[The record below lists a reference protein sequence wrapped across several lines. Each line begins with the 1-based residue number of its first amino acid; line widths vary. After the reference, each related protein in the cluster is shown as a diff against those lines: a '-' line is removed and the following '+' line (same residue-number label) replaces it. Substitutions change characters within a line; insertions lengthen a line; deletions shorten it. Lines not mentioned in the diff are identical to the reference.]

1 MDSINRQTEWPC
13 SGCGACAAV
22 CPHGAIV
29 LKPDE
34 AGLLTA
40 CVDGEKCVGCGLCT
54 RVCHRFS
61 DEVAGRDL
69 RESPLYAVQSANPE
83 TLKNCS
89 SGGLAHELALW
100 TVRGGG
106 KATGAVYDT
115 RTDRVR
121 HETVCTEAGIAA
133 LDGSKYLQSDPQEAF
148 RNALAETKKDP
159 SARFTVFGTPCQ
171 IAGLA
176 KVCEVSKVRD
186 RFLLVE
192 IFCHGVPPV
201 GLWDKQTERIRKKLK
216 ADRFDSLRFRYKK
229 DGWHSYCIRADANG
243 RTFYGTRERE
253 LFWQVYFENVLLGDA
268 CMTCR
273 LRKEVSLADLR
284 IGDYWGRR
292 YQSRSDGVSA
302 AFALTDAGRAAIEEL
317 IRSGAVLAL
326 DPGTPEEMLRAQ
338 NMAGYADAAAHREAM
353 ELIKSGA
360 PVEKAVRAYRRREPA
375 KRRLKRVLLRASGM
389 LPGGLRAK
397 LKKTRGYSTRH

>member
-61 DEVAGRDL
+61 DEVNGRDL
-69 RESPLYAVQSANPE
+69 RESPLYAVQSANAE
-83 TLKNCS
+83 TVKNCS
-89 SGGLAHELALW
+89 SGGLAHELAVW
-100 TVRGGG
+100 AIKNGG
-106 KATGAVYDT
+106 KAVGAVYDT
-115 RTDRVR
+115 GTDKVF
-121 HETVCTEAGIAA
+121 HEIVCDERSVKK
-133 LDGSKYLQSDPQEAF
+133 LDGSKYLQSDTQKAFAEAV
-148 RNALAETKKDP
+148 RQARKDP
-159 SARFTVFGTPCQ
+159 EARFAVFGTPCQ

-176 KVCEVSKVRD
+176 KAAALLGVRE

-192 IFCHGVPPV
+192 IFCHGVPPR
-201 GLWDKQTERIRKKLK
+201 GLWEKQTERIRKKLK

-229 DGWHSYCIRADANG
+229 DGWHSYCIRADAGG
-243 RTFYGTRERE
+243 RVFYGPRERE

-302 AFALTDAGRAAIEEL
+302 AFALTDAGRAAMEEL
-317 IRSGAVLAL
+317 LCSGAVTAL

-338 NMAGYADAAAHREAM
+338 NMAGYADADAHRRAM
-353 ELIKSGA
+353 ELIKNGA
-360 PVEKAVRAYRRREPA
+360 PVEKAVRAYRSGETA
-375 KRRLKRVLLRASGM
+375 KQKLKRAILMASMALPSSLRS
-389 LPGGLRAK
+389 K
-397 LKKTRGYSTRH
+397 IKKKI